1 RRANRPDYPLTLN
14 HESTPTLLPAA
25 LTSLL
30 SGVQFLEPL
39 DNIGA
44 RTPRGL
50 YAVQHGSSDG
60 SDPPE
65 AVEGP
70 PPGDPGGRR
79 PGHHGSRIGRDQDLR
94 HRRTLRGVP
103 GIDPLL
109 LRVEGPAP
117 RR

>member
-1 RRANRPDYPLTLN
+1 MFAMPILPLRAACWCADALGSGAGRANRPDYPLTLN

-30 SGVQFLEPL
+30 SGVQLVEPL
-39 DNIGA
+39 HNVGA
-44 RTPRGL
+44 GTPRAL

-70 PPGDPGGRR
+70 PSGDPGSRR
-79 PGHHGSRIGRDQDLR
+79 PGHHGPWVG
-94 HRRTLRGVP
+94 
-103 GIDPLL
+103 
-109 LRVEGPAP
+109 
-117 RR
+117 